1 MQAYPKPIPQRS
13 ELMLTIFREYRNHF
27 GLFWQ
32 VMLPV
37 IVLSLI
43 FNTAL
48 LGIPGTQL
56 SFSTSD
62 GISVRSSSTF
72 DEFSGIYQPF
82 SEATIDSRRGFS
94 ISSFDIGFLWLA
106 MCPLVFVIVRQHR
119 GVPVAFGEVWQHTLR
134 KTWTILSGSILMGAV
149 ILGIGLVGVALT
161 LLIEP
166 ISIGF
171 LNSVILLLLIP
182 GVPLAYF
189 LVKWSLYNQGII
201 IENLSAIAAF
211 RRSSA
216 LVRGTWGRFFC
227 IYLLLAW
234 GTMIFTTAVFS
245 LTFLL
250 FSVVV
255 PEFAVLREVLQ
266 SSKFFTLPFGGY
278 VQITLESSPI
288 WAIGVTVV
296 VNTLIHAILAPIWAL
311 LTTHLYM
318 ERAGIQ
324 QNAVSH

>member
-1 MQAYPKPIPQRS
+1 MS
-13 ELMLTIFREYRNHF
+13 TIFREYRNHF
-27 GLFWQ
+27 GLFWR

-43 FNTAL
+43 CNTAL
-48 LGIPGTQL
+48 LGVPGTQL

-62 GISVRSSSTF
+62 GISVRSSSAF

-106 MCPLVFVIVRQHR
+106 MCPLAFIIVRQHR
-119 GVPVAFGEVWQHTLR
+119 GMAVTFGEVWKHTLR
-134 KTWTILSGSILMGAV
+134 KTWAILSGSILSVALM
-149 ILGIGLVGVALT
+149 LGIGLVYVSLT

-166 ISIGF
+166 ISLGF
-171 LNSVILLLLIP
+171 STFLILSLLIP
-182 GVPLAYF
+182 GVPTAYF

-216 LVRGTWGRFFC
+216 LVRGTWGRFFG
-227 IYLLLAW
+227 IYLLLAL
-234 GTMIFTTAVFS
+234 GTMIFTTTVFS
-245 LTFLL
+245 LMLLL
-250 FSVVV
+250 FSVVA
-255 PEFAVLREVLQ
+255 PEFAVLRAVLQ
-266 SSKFFTLPFGGY
+266 SSKSFTLLFGGY
-278 VQITLESSPI
+278 VQITLESPPI
-288 WAIGVTVV
+288 WTIGVMVV

-318 ERAGIQ
+318 ERAGTQ
-324 QNAVSH
+324 